1 MRVEIYNP
9 PYNYLM
15 NVNVEDIDL
24 FKRYHEGTA
33 SSYYT
38 YYIHLKNRF
47 GKTFQIESKEYE
59 RLKEIWQKK
68 LSQSGYLKFDN
79 AFERL
84 EV

>member
-1 MRVEIYNP
+1 
-9 PYNYLM
+9 M